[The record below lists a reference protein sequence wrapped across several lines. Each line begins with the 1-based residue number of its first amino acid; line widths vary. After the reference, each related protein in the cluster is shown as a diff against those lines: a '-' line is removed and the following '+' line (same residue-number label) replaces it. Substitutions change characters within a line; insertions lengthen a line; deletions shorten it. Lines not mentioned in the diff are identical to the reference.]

1 MQNQF
6 HSSPI
11 PTPNVLL
18 VTTSLVPLHN
28 LHPMQTRSKSGI
40 TKPNQKRCYKTI
52 VDNNITEPSSF
63 GIASKFPNWCKAM
76 DEEFQAL
83 R

>member
-1 MQNQF
+1 
-6 HSSPI
+6 
-11 PTPNVLL
+11 
-18 VTTSLVPLHN
+18 
-28 LHPMQTRSKSGI
+28 MQTRSKSGI

-63 GIASKFPNWCKAM
+63 GIASKFPNWCKVM

-83 R
+83 Q